1 MGVNISGKGVLS
13 GIATLVAG
21 VVQSFNLLVTRIIG
35 YTNVPGTGGSS
46 YYTTTQGELVPGSV
60 FFSIKGEGFYTTDGV
75 TTSRTSPESIGD
87 LTDIPRPNPSVSPS
101 NSWSNAV
108 YNEELG
114 NWRIT
119 SGTGYNVESIDGINW
134 TRANRGVLSSIYD
147 ATNYSSTENIVEY
160 LNGKFWTFGTN
171 EANDENMITTTKTV
185 YPLWSTDG
193 SYWESPN
200 EIPSGFFTYDQMLAS
215 YGQLRIVYLPWNQKY
230 VVVKRTSYSQNKSI
244 YTTNAEGTSWSLSNS
259 SAIPNGV
266 VSLSEPVIVYPG
278 TSNERLIVI
287 GENNGEVYYT
297 QDGSVWTETDTENT
311 LPVSI
316 QNSQYYLYVTE
327 NNVLVAINVDA
338 NNTYLAAYV
347 SVDGGNSWTLSTT
360 QNNIY
365 FINFESIG
373 NQLFIYARDSVTYDT
388 ISVYFDGSS
397 WYRVASNHIG
407 SSYRIDNID
416 GVLYQGGYNS
426 LIVSTDG
433 INWSEFGIIRSF
445 SYPVLSGYGAGKI
458 STLREVQ
465 VLIGN
470 QGEEGA
476 EILAPIDVYTVPNA
490 KTTNIDE
497 VTVKNNSANTITY
510 DLGVLNAGVSLT
522 DQNALVNDQAISAG
536 ATATVTNISSPL
548 TAGQRIVVFPSA
560 VDVVEVKVYGTET
573 SLPVLVAA
581 GQGFSSN
588 SKEFGYTYDG
598 QSWTLLDTT
607 ASRYKDVIYAN
618 NKFVAAGNGYMA
630 YSLDGIAW
638 VETSVPREYKN
649 ITYGN
654 GTFAAISEWEGAGS
668 YILTSSDG
676 ITWSESALSG
686 EVQSIAYGN
695 GTFVLS
701 SYYQFAT
708 SSNAVDWTYANYPS
722 TEYSIVIN
730 KLKFINNKFVG
741 VGSSG
746 GLAISTDGI
755 SWTIDSTK
763 SASNVEYINGKYY
776 APGANQFWSS
786 TDGITWSGAN
796 PTGTAF
802 ERKSIAYGNGKFVVV
817 GNGRI
822 EYSTDGE
829 NWTTETY
836 SSKMFAGVKFFNN
849 KFVVIGTDGM
859 TMGGLSGYSEDGE
872 TWTISSSNLS
882 SYSGSMANN

>member
-1 MGVNISGKGVLS
+1 MANTISGS
-13 GIATLVAG
+13 GIISGLGSFITGIVN
-21 VVQSFNLLVTRIIG
+21 SFNLLVTRIIG

-46 YYTTTQGELVPGSV
+46 YYTTTV
-60 FFSIKGEGFYTTDGV
+60 DGV
-75 TTSRTSPESIGD
+75 
-87 LTDIPRPNPSVSPS
+87 
-101 NSWSNAV
+101 
-108 YNEELG
+108 
-114 NWRIT
+114 
-119 SGTGYNVESIDGINW
+119 
-134 TRANRGVLSSIYD
+134 
-147 ATNYSSTENIVEY
+147 
-160 LNGKFWTFGTN
+160 
-171 EANDENMITTTKTV
+171 
-185 YPLWSTDG
+185 
-193 SYWESPN
+193 
-200 EIPSGFFTYDQMLAS
+200 
-215 YGQLRIVYLPWNQKY
+215 
-230 VVVKRTSYSQNKSI
+230 
-244 YTTNAEGTSWSLSNS
+244 
-259 SAIPNGV
+259 
-266 VSLSEPVIVYPG
+266 
-278 TSNERLIVI
+278 
-287 GENNGEVYYT
+287 EV
-297 QDGSVWTETDTENT
+297 Q
-311 LPVSI
+311 I
-316 QNSQYYLYVTE
+316 
-327 NNVLVAINVDA
+327 
-338 NNTYLAAYV
+338 
-347 SVDGGNSWTLSTT
+347 
-360 QNNIY
+360 
-365 FINFESIG
+365 SIG
-373 NQLFIYARDSVTYDT
+373 NQ
-388 ISVYFDGSS
+388 G
-397 WYRVASNHIG
+397 
-407 SSYRIDNID
+407 
-416 GVLYQGGYNS
+416 Q
-426 LIVSTDG
+426 
-433 INWSEFGIIRSF
+433 
-445 SYPVLSGYGAGKI
+445 
-458 STLREVQ
+458 
-465 VLIGN
+465 
-470 QGEEGA
+470 EGA
-476 EILAPIDVYTVPNA
+476 EILAPVDVYAVPAA
-490 KTTNIDE
+490 KTTDIDE
-497 VTVKNNSANTITY
+497 VTVKNNSSNTITY

-536 ATATVTNISSPL
+536 ATVTVTSISSPL

-581 GQGFSSN
+581 GQGFGSN

-630 YSLDGIAW
+630 YSLDGITW

-741 VGSSG
+741 VGGNG
-746 GLAISTDGI
+746 GLAISTNGI
-755 SWTIDSTK
+755 NWTIDSAK
-763 SASNVEYINGKYY
+763 AANDVEYFNGKYY

-796 PTGTAF
+796 SPGTAF

-836 SSKMFAGVKFFNN
+836 SNKSFAGVKFFNN

-872 TWTISSSNLS
+872 TWTISSSNLT